1 MRKYRIHP
9 YIFIIITFLCVIL
22 TGTILLVLP
31 FASST
36 GKSIGFVNA
45 LFQATSAVCVTGLS
59 VLPGGVVNDMSMFGK
74 IVMIVLM
81 EIGGLSII
89 TIAVFF
95 FTIIGAKIGISN
107 RFLLKEAL
115 NQNSLSGIVP
125 LVKRIVVISFS
136 IQLACALINIYPFVE
151 YIEATRGYNSVWDAV
166 GMSIFH
172 SAASFNNAGFDI
184 FSTSNM
190 TDFASTAHVIS
201 TSSMVIIN
209 LTTMFMIVSGGLGF
223 VVLQEVIR
231 QRRASR
237 WSLHTKITLTT
248 TLFLILIGGLLIKL
262 TYMDLGWMEAFF
274 TAITSRTAGFQTFD
288 MSTLSQHP
296 NTYII
301 ILLLMIIG
309 ASPCSTGGGI
319 KTTTFAV
326 LLMAIYHFAIG
337 KKTKAFGRSI
347 SSSQIFKAFVL
358 TNVAFMLIIIVSFIV
373 CLTQSELGVGK
384 IVFEVTSAFSTTGL
398 SMGITTKLN
407 AFNKVLLCFLMFFG
421 RIGPLTI
428 IGVLNKNWMN
438 SSKEEIGYIE
448 ESVIIG

>member
-184 FSTSNM
+184 
-190 TDFASTAHVIS
+190 
-201 TSSMVIIN
+201 
-209 LTTMFMIVSGGLGF
+209 
-223 VVLQEVIR
+223 
-231 QRRASR
+231 
-237 WSLHTKITLTT
+237 
-248 TLFLILIGGLLIKL
+248 
-262 TYMDLGWMEAFF
+262 
-274 TAITSRTAGFQTFD
+274 
-288 MSTLSQHP
+288 
-296 NTYII
+296 
-301 ILLLMIIG
+301 
-309 ASPCSTGGGI
+309 
-319 KTTTFAV
+319 
-326 LLMAIYHFAIG
+326 
-337 KKTKAFGRSI
+337 
-347 SSSQIFKAFVL
+347 
-358 TNVAFMLIIIVSFIV
+358 
-373 CLTQSELGVGK
+373 
-384 IVFEVTSAFSTTGL
+384 
-398 SMGITTKLN
+398 LN
-407 AFNKVLLCFLMFFG
+407 F
-421 RIGPLTI
+421 
-428 IGVLNKNWMN
+428 
-438 SSKEEIGYIE
+438 
-448 ESVIIG
+448 